1 MNPASP
7 EPPNPLAQTG
17 LITQRP
23 AGLVTLPHNSSPALS
38 EIINR
43 SLVHL
48 RTSQSLATRHRQ
60 PGEEREFE
68 IASGVMM
75 RMCWIPEGEFLMGS
89 PEDELGRWGGE
100 DLEDGETQHQVTIT
114 QGFWMGKYV
123 VTNAQWHAVMGSN
136 PRYSNGANRP
146 ARGVSWNEISGPG
159 GFLEKANRFAGARER
174 FSLPTEA
181 QWEYACRAGTTTALN
196 SGKNLT
202 STDGPCR
209 NLDEVAWHFENS
221 DGNNHPGGL
230 KMVNDW
236 GLHDMHGNL
245 DEWCSDWYGDYPIGP
260 IADPRGPDSG
270 SSRVTRGGDFCSCA
284 AGCRAANRGANKPSL
299 SNCLNIGFRITRSLV
314 QYLF

>member
-1 MNPASP
+1 M
-7 EPPNPLAQTG
+7 PPDLPRPQEETG
-17 LITQRP
+17 LVVQRP
-23 AGLVTLPHNSSPALS
+23 AGLVTLPNGGSPALS
-38 EIINR
+38 EMICR
-43 SLVHL
+43 SLAHL
-48 RTSQSLATRHRQ
+48 QTSKALAVPERR
-60 PGEEREFE
+60 PGEECEFE
-68 IASGVMM
+68 IAPGVMM
-75 RMCWIPEGEFLMGS
+75 RMCWIPPGEFLMGS

-146 ARGVSWNEISGPG
+146 VRGVSWNEISGPG

-202 STDGPCR
+202 SREGACPH
-209 NLDEVAWHFENS
+209 LDEVAWYFENS
-221 DGNNHPGGL
+221 GGNIHPGGL
-230 KMVNDW
+230 KMVNSW

-245 DEWCSDWYGDYPIGP
+245 YEWCSDWYGDYPIGP
-260 IADPRGPDSG
+260 VADPRGPDSG
-270 SSRVTRGGDFCSCA
+270 TSRVSRGGA
-284 AGCRAANRGANKPSL
+284 WGTYAGGCRAAGRSADKPSL
-299 SNCLNIGFRITRSLV
+299 SNCLSIGFRITRSLV
-314 QYLF
+314 PYLF